1 MWLPLCYFCAE
12 IQNVYFIAH
21 IHYHIHVVLYDK
33 YRILIL
39 LDFFKQLGLVQEL
52 NVGESSSRYDAVVRC
67 HPHTVCRI
75 CGRVDDLHMD
85 ALTEVARKL
94 VPDLDFDVECE
105 QLILYGVC
113 KECQEK

>member
-1 MWLPLCYFCAE
+1 MIYKTIDPTKPTLSFAT
-12 IQNVYFIAH
+12 VY
-21 IHYHIHVVLYDK
+21 K
-33 YRILIL
+33 T

>member
-1 MWLPLCYFCAE
+1 M
-12 IQNVYFIAH
+12 
-21 IHYHIHVVLYDK
+21 
-33 YRILIL
+33 
-39 LDFFKQLGLVQEL
+39 
-52 NVGESSSRYDAVVRC
+52 
-67 HPHTVCRI
+67 HT
-75 CGRVDDLHMD
+75 D